1 LFKSIFDGSDQILYY
16 ELFVNAGSFSIDY
29 TKVTSYDGQS
39 LTHVVSV
46 ANDQLVNG
54 TIYKF
59 KYRAVNKYGNS
70 DFSDELTVGL
80 GSKPQKPNSVR
91 KVSAESGLTYIT
103 LEWDLMQSQGLP
115 ITGYILLIND
125 GLGGTDFR
133 NVAGVLFANVNK
145 YTVTNL
151 VTAYNY
157 GFKLVALNFNG
168 ESDPSDAAYFRIC
181 SSPK

>member
-1 LFKSIFDGSDQILYY
+1 M
-16 ELFVNAGSFSIDY
+16 
-29 TKVTSYDGQS
+29 
-39 LTHVVSV
+39 
-46 ANDQLVNG
+46 
-54 TIYKF
+54 
-59 KYRAVNKYGNS
+59 
-70 DFSDELTVGL
+70 GL

-103 LEWDLMQSQGLP
+103 LEWDLMQSQELL